1 MLELGARSAP
11 SPPLLRTCAAQRVA
25 GHTHQAQMRNGSKAS
40 SPAATHP
47 GRLRRLVRRSGC
59 LVNNRLD
66 SAMDCQDEDSIHDR
80 VQPQRTRPR
89 HVDDDV
95 DGYQSNLYRSKSS
108 LVQRGG
114 QCLIPLLFSEVRSR
128 YSSHQPS
135 KCTPSLIPRSN

>member
-40 SPAATHP
+40 SSAATHP

-95 DGYQSNLYRSKSS
+95 DGYQSNLYGSKSKGRPWS
-108 LVQRGG
+108 K
-114 QCLIPLLFSEVRSR
+114 EVGNVLTLSCFQK
-128 YSSHQPS
+128 YGVG
-135 KCTPSLIPRSN
+135 IPRISLANVLRR